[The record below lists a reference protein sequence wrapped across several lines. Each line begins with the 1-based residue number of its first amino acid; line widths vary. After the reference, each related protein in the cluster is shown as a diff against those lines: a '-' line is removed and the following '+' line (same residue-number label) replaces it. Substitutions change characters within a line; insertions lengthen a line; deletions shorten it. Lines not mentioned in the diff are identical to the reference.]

1 MTVTSMVT
9 ILNTRQVVRSR
20 GFMAVVA
27 EMVATK
33 YIIIGISLYYIEY
46 DVWHIV
52 VTYLFLTMAYG
63 ASDLS
68 SIVVIALTTLVR
80 IGVGD

>member
-1 MTVTSMVT
+1 
-9 ILNTRQVVRSR
+9 
-20 GFMAVVA
+20 MAVVA